1 MGLDIGDRTV
11 GVAMSDEGG
20 RVAQGVCV
28 VRRTDPER
36 DVAAIRDLAV
46 RHGVGMLVAGL
57 PRALRG
63 QIGPQAEKVL
73 GFVTALRTGSGLPV
87 ALWDERLSTRAA
99 QRTLRE
105 AGVRRQRR
113 RSLVDQV
120 AATLILQGFLDAR
133 PPWEGP
139 AALADDDGG
148 RPTPDGART
157 ALGPEE

>member
-1 MGLDIGDRTV
+1 MGLDIGDRTI

-28 VRRTDPER
+28 VRRTDPQR
-36 DVAAIRDLAV
+36 DVAAIRDLAA
-46 RHGVGMLVAGL
+46 RHGVGLLVAGL

-73 GFVTALRTGSGLPV
+73 GFVAALRSGSGLPV
-87 ALWDERLSTRAA
+87 ELWDERLSTRAA
-99 QRTLRE
+99 QQTLRE

-120 AATLILQGFLDAR
+120 AATLILQGFLDAQPVR
-133 PPWEGP
+133 AGP
-139 AALADDDGG
+139 AALAGDDRGRPAPSGG
-148 RPTPDGART
+148 RAAP
-157 ALGPEE
+157 GPEE

>member
-36 DVAAIRDLAV
+36 DVAAIRDLAAQ
-46 RHGVGMLVAGL
+46 HEVGLLVAGL
-57 PRALRG
+57 PRVLRG

-73 GFVTALRTGSGLPV
+73 GFVSALRVGIGLPV
-87 ALWDERLSTRAA
+87 ELWDERLSTRAA
-99 QRTLRE
+99 QRSLRE

-133 PPWEGP
+133 PLRAGP
-139 AALADDDGG
+139 AAPAGDDRGRSTPSGG
-148 RPTPDGART
+148 RAAP
-157 ALGPEE
+157 GPEE